1 MKAPKGLIILMTAC
15 FLFVISLAYAQ
26 QPQDVYDLKLEGAKF
41 PPVKFNHT
49 KHTTDYKVDCKVCHH
64 KEADPKVKAQKCT
77 DCHDPAE
84 VKDGSPK
91 AMDAY
96 HKTCIGCHKQ
106 QAEAGKA
113 APTKCNECH
122 KKS

>member
-1 MKAPKGLIILMTAC
+1 VKSKKGLIVLIAVT
-15 FLFVISLAYAQ
+15 FLFAISFVYA

-41 PPVKFNHT
+41 PPVKFSHA
-49 KHTTDYKVDCKVCHH
+49 KHSTDYKVDCKVCHH
-64 KEADPKVKAQKCT
+64 KEADPKVKVQKCT

-84 VKDGSPK
+84 AKNGASK

-96 HKTCIGCHKQ
+96 HKNCIDCHKK
-106 QAEAGKA
+106 AVEEGKA

-122 KKS
+122 KKG

>member
-1 MKAPKGLIILMTAC
+1 MTAC
-15 FLFVISLAYAQ
+15 FLFAISLAYAQ

-41 PPVKFNHT
+41 PPVKFNHA

-91 AMDAY
+91 AMDAF
-96 HKTCIGCHKQ
+96 HKTCIECHKK